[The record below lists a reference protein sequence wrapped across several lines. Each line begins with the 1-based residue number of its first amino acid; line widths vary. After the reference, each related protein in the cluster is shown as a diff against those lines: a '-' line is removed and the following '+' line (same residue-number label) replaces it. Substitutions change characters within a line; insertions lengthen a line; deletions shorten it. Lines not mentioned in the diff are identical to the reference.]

1 MKIYLKILLFSLVIM
16 TCCIKIRTSVQD
28 PLVTNRDTL
37 VNPSDDFFNYANGC
51 WFKKHPIPSSE
62 IARLHQLI

>member
-1 MKIYLKILLFSLVIM
+1 M
-16 TCCIKIRTSVQD
+16 KIRTSVQD

-51 WFKKHPIPSSE
+51 WFKKHPIPSFE
-62 IARLHQLI
+62 IARLRQLI